1 MFDNL
6 FGNIQQQQEELQREL
21 AQIFVEA
28 EAGDGAVVVRAGAD
42 MHIENL
48 RIDREKADLS
58 DPEQLEDLILVA
70 LNRALEQ
77 ARQRAAEETQ
87 KRLKGMLPGGFD
99 QFLKP

>member
-77 ARQRAAEETQ
+77 ARHRDQN
-87 KRLKGMLPGGFD
+87 KGELSC
-99 QFLKP
+99 